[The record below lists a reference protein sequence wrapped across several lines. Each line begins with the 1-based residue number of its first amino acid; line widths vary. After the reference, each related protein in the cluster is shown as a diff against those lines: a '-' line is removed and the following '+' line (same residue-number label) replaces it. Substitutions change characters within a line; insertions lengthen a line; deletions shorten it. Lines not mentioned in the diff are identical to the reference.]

1 MDNKVLV
8 IELQILFKTLIC
20 QKNSL
25 ATKSNL
31 CMQDDDG
38 TNRDAQQLY
47 NWICAC
53 NLTEHLLDVQQ
64 NNLNS

>member
-8 IELQILFKTLIC
+8 IELQILFKTLIR

-31 CMQDDDG
+31 CMQDDDR
-38 TNRDAQQLY
+38 TNRDAL
-47 NWICAC
+47 
-53 NLTEHLLDVQQ
+53 
-64 NNLNS
+64 

>member
-8 IELQILFKTLIC
+8 IELQILFKTLIR

-31 CMQDDDG
+31 SMQDDDG
-38 TNRDAQQLY
+38 TNRDAL
-47 NWICAC
+47 
-53 NLTEHLLDVQQ
+53 
-64 NNLNS
+64 